1 MIQQHADDMKTDDDT
16 ITDNLARRQQ
26 QQLGTE
32 TSIWSDGRKIER
44 GLEVRM

>member
-1 MIQQHADDMKTDDDT
+1 MIQQHADDMKTEDDT
-16 ITDNLARRQQ
+16 ITDNLARR

-32 TSIWSDGRKIER
+32 TSIWSDGRKIEG